1 MEAKKKFLMELHSII
16 KERSMIGNLISN
28 PPLDSV
34 LEEFNLTDTELSAL
48 KAQQFTPE
56 SISGIEKIVR
66 DNLMTAFFEVF
77 CILDGVGDPNES
89 LMEPDEVWLGLKL
102 TEVEYNEEDE
112 EEEEVTEF
120 LHDEFFSTYQEWK
133 ELQRKN

>member
-1 MEAKKKFLMELHSII
+1 MEAKKKFLIELHSII

-34 LEEFNLTDTELSAL
+34 LEEFNLTVTELNAL

-66 DNLMTAFFEVF
+66 DNLMATFFEVF

-102 TEVEYNEEDE
+102 TEVKYNEEG
-112 EEEEVTEF
+112 EEEVTEF

>member
-1 MEAKKKFLMELHSII
+1 MEAKKKFLIELHSII

-34 LEEFNLTDTELSAL
+34 LEEFNLTVTELNAL

-66 DNLMTAFFEVF
+66 DNLMTTFFEVF
-77 CILDGVGDPNES
+77 CILDGVGDPNESFS

-102 TEVEYNEEDE
+102 TEVEYNE